1 MKRKYRRDRQNS
13 GKWFMCLVLLMYW
26 LAYSVVFTEKIIKP
40 NVAAIAEV
48 KVKAMITQIVN
59 DAVHNQFKTGAEVTE
74 LLTIKTDTE
83 GNITYVE
90 SNTAAMNSLA
100 TELTQAVQQRYKW
113 KDAVILDVPVGSIVG
128 SQILSQMG
136 PNIGLKVLPIG
147 MSRANF
153 KTEFESMGINQTKY
167 KVYLQM
173 DSQARVLAPFSINNI
188 DVQNTILV
196 AEAVI
201 VGEVPSSYINV
212 PQDTTIDPLNFTA
225 IDRAHTYR
233 ICL

>member
-1 MKRKYRRDRQNS
+1 MGRRLKKGRQNN
-13 GKWFMCLVLLMYW
+13 GKWFILLVLLMV
-26 LAYSVVFTEKIIKP
+26 LAVYSVVFTERIVKP

-59 DAVHNQFKTGAEVTE
+59 DAVHKQFRSDSDVNE
-74 LLTIKTDTE
+74 LLTIKTDQE

-90 SNTAAMNSLA
+90 SNTTAMNNLA
-100 TELTQAVQQRYKW
+100 TELTQAVQSQYRW
-113 KDAVILDVPVGSIVG
+113 SEAVALEVPVGSIVG
-128 SQILSQMG
+128 SQILSQIG
-136 PNIGLKVLPIG
+136 PYISLKVLPIG

-188 DVQNTILV
+188 EIQNTILI
-196 AEAVI
+196 AEAII
-201 VGEVPSSYINV
+201 VGEVPEAYINV
-212 PQDTTIDPLNFTA
+212 PEESA
-225 IDRAHTYR
+225 IDATNFFPE
-233 ICL
+233 

>member
-1 MKRKYRRDRQNS
+1 MKRRYRGERRS
-13 GKWFMCLVLLMYW
+13 SIKWFICLVLLMV
-26 LAYSVVFTEKIIKP
+26 LAVYSVVFTEKIIKP

-59 DAVHNQFKTGAEVTE
+59 DAVHNQFRTGAEVTE
-74 LLTIKTDTE
+74 LLTIKTDSE

-90 SNTAAMNSLA
+90 SNTVAMNSLA
-100 TELTQAVQQRYKW
+100 TELTQAVQQQYKW

-201 VGEVPSSYINV
+201 VGEVPNSYINV
-212 PQDTTIDPLNFTA
+212 PQGSDVTDPAVDPLNFY
-225 IDRAHTYR
+225 DNGSN
-233 ICL
+233 

>member
-1 MKRKYRRDRQNS
+1 
-13 GKWFMCLVLLMYW
+13 VI
-26 LAYSVVFTEKIIKP
+26 FTEKIIKP

-59 DAVHNQFKTGAEVTE
+59 DAVHNQFKTNDGVTK
-74 LLTIKTDTE
+74 LLTIKTDQE

-90 SNTAAMNSLA
+90 SNTTAMNSLA
-100 TELTQAVQQRYKW
+100 TELTQAVQNQYKW
-113 KDAVILDVPVGSIVG
+113 KEAVILDVPVGSIVG
-128 SQILSQMG
+128 SQILSQIG
-136 PNIGLKVLPIG
+136 PKIGLKVLPIG
-147 MSRANF
+147 MSRVNF

-167 KVYLQM
+167 KVYLEM
-173 DSQARVLAPFSINNI
+173 DSQARILAPFSINNI

-212 PQDTTIDPLNFTA
+212 PQGSDSVDPPIDPLNF
-225 IDRAHTYR
+225 YGN
-233 ICL
+233 

>member
-1 MKRKYRRDRQNS
+1 MRRRPKRDKRNN
-13 GKWFMCLVLLMYW
+13 GKWFALLILLMVM
-26 LAYSVVFTEKIIKP
+26 AIYSVVFTEKIIKP

-59 DAVHNQFKTGAEVTE
+59 DAVHEQFKTDAEVTE
-74 LLTIKTDTE
+74 LLTIKTDQE

-90 SNTAAMNSLA
+90 SNTTAMNNLA
-100 TELTQAVQQRYKW
+100 TKLTQSVQNKYKW
-113 KDAVILDVPVGSIVG
+113 EDAVLLNVPVGSIVG
-128 SQILSQMG
+128 SQILSQFG
-136 PNIGLKVLPIG
+136 PNIKLKVLPIG

-167 KVYLQM
+167 KVFLQM

-188 DVQNTILV
+188 EVQNTILV
-196 AEAVI
+196 AEAII

-212 PQDTTIDPLNFTA
+212 PQGSDITDPPVDPLNF
-225 IDRAHTYR
+225 YGN
-233 ICL
+233 

>member
-1 MKRKYRRDRQNS
+1 MGRRLKKGRQNN
-13 GKWFMCLVLLMYW
+13 GKWFILLVLLMV
-26 LAYSVVFTEKIIKP
+26 LAVYSVVFTERIVKP

-59 DAVHNQFKTGAEVTE
+59 DAVHKQFRSDSDVNE
-74 LLTIKTDTE
+74 LLTIKTDQE

-90 SNTAAMNSLA
+90 SNTTAMNNLA
-100 TELTQAVQQRYKW
+100 TELTQAVQSQYRW
-113 KDAVILDVPVGSIVG
+113 SEAVALEVPVGSIVG
-128 SQILSQMG
+128 SQILSQIG
-136 PNIGLKVLPIG
+136 PYISLKVLPIG

-188 DVQNTILV
+188 EIQNTILI
-196 AEAVI
+196 AEAII
-201 VGEVPSSYINV
+201 VGEVPEAYINV
-212 PQDTTIDPLNFTA
+212 PEESA
-225 IDRAHTYR
+225 IDATNFFPK
-233 ICL
+233 

>member
-1 MKRKYRRDRQNS
+1 MGRRPKRIKRNN
-13 GKWFMCLVLLMYW
+13 GKWFVCLVLLMV
-26 LAYSVVFTEKIIKP
+26 LAVYSAVFTEKIIKP
-40 NVAAIAEV
+40 NLAAIAEV

-59 DAVHNQFKTGAEVTE
+59 DAVHEQFKADAEVME
-74 LLTIKTDTE
+74 LLTIKTDQE

-90 SNTAAMNSLA
+90 SNTAAMNNLA
-100 TELTQAVQQRYKW
+100 TELTQAVQNQYKW
-113 KDAVILDVPVGSIVG
+113 KDAVVLNVPFGSIVG
-128 SQILSQMG
+128 SQILSQIG
-136 PNIGLKVLPIG
+136 PSVGLKVLPIG

-188 DVQNTILV
+188 EIQNTILV

-212 PQDTTIDPLNFTA
+212 PQGSDVTDPSIDPLNF
-225 IDRAHTYR
+225 YGN
-233 ICL
+233 

>member
-1 MKRKYRRDRQNS
+1 MKRRYHRERQNS
-13 GKWFMCLVLLMYW
+13 GKWFICLVLLMV
-26 LAYSVVFTEKIIKP
+26 LAAYSVVFTEKIIKP

-74 LLTIKTDTE
+74 LLTIKTDKE

-100 TELTQAVQQRYKW
+100 TELTQAVQQQYKW

-136 PNIGLKVLPIG
+136 PNVGLKVLPIG

-173 DSQARVLAPFSINNI
+173 DSQARVLAPFTINNI

-201 VGEVPSSYINV
+201 VGEVPNSYINV
-212 PQDTTIDPLNFTA
+212 PEASNTTDPPIDPLNF
-225 IDRAHTYR
+225 YGN
-233 ICL
+233 

>member
-1 MKRKYRRDRQNS
+1 MKRRYRREKR
-13 GKWFMCLVLLMYW
+13 GGLKWFICLVLLMV
-26 LAYSVVFTEKIIKP
+26 LAVYSVVFTEKIVKP
-40 NVAAIAEV
+40 NLAAIAEV

-59 DAVHNQFKTGAEVTE
+59 DAVHKQFKTGSEVTE
-74 LLTIKTDTE
+74 LLTIKTDKE

-100 TELTQAVQQRYKW
+100 TDLTQAVQDQYKW
-113 KDAVILDVPVGSIVG
+113 KNAVMLDVPVGSIVG
-128 SQILSQMG
+128 SQILSQFG

-147 MSRANF
+147 MSQVNF

-167 KVYLQM
+167 KVYLEM

-188 DVQNTILV
+188 SVQNTILV

-212 PQDTTIDPLNFTA
+212 PQGSDVTNPPIDPLNFA
-225 IDRAHTYR
+225 P
-233 ICL
+233 

>member
-1 MKRKYRRDRQNS
+1 MRRRPKRDKQNS
-13 GKWFMCLVLLMYW
+13 GKWFLLLVLLMV
-26 LAYSVVFTEKIIKP
+26 LAVYSVVFTERIVKP

-59 DAVHNQFKTGAEVTE
+59 DAVHKQFRSEAEVNE
-74 LLTIKTDTE
+74 LLTIKTDQE

-90 SNTAAMNSLA
+90 SNTAAMNNLA
-100 TELTQAVQQRYKW
+100 AELTQAVQSQYRW
-113 KDAVILDVPVGSIVG
+113 SEAVALDVPVGSIVG
-128 SQILSQMG
+128 SQILSQIG
-136 PNIGLKVLPIG
+136 PYISLKVLPIG

-188 DVQNTILV
+188 EVQNTILI
-196 AEAVI
+196 AEAII
-201 VGEVPSSYINV
+201 VGEVPEAYINV
-212 PQDTTIDPLNFTA
+212 PEESA
-225 IDRAHTYR
+225 IDATNFFPKE
-233 ICL
+233 